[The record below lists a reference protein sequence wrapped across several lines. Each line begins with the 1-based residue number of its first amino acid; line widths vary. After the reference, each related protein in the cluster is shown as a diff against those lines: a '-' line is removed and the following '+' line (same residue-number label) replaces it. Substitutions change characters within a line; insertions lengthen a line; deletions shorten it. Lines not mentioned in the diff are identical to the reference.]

1 MKTAYTTLIALTILL
16 LNGCSL
22 MPEKIPEPE
31 WVTGSSTTFPSTLYF
46 TGHGSATDLN
56 GAKEAARSA
65 IATQLGDAIQAH
77 RQQNQNHSTGE
88 MASNINH
95 YTSRTL
101 QGIEIGGMWHDKA
114 NKRHHVLA
122 VLSRNRAQQQFRQ
135 DINRLDSAT
144 AQQISQLE
152 LTTLPLAK
160 AALFQK
166 AIELQQQRNVAQV
179 ALQIIDENTPDIT
192 PSTTALS
199 ELQNNRNA
207 ILNKTKIATSASG
220 ELQDDLQHQL
230 SSATSAAGFFLS
242 EENPDYTLNIS
253 ATLDPLIMQRGWYWL
268 RGTLELNMKDSNGKD
283 VGIKRWPLKVSA
295 TTIEQTRQRLL
306 DDTNTIL
313 SGTLINSVLEFSTKS
328 EPAIKK

>member
-1 MKTAYTTLIALTILL
+1 MKIIYTTLIALTILL

-22 MPEKIPEPE
+22 MPVKVPEPE
-31 WVTGSSTTFPSTLYF
+31 WVTGSSTKFPSTLFF
-46 TGHGSATDLN
+46 TGHGSAADLN
-56 GAKEAARSA
+56 SAKDIARNEM
-65 IATQLGDAIQAH
+65 ATQLGDAIQTH
-77 RQQNQNHSTGE
+77 SQQSQGDSIEQT
-88 MASNINH
+88 SRNITR

-101 QGIEIGGMWHDKA
+101 QSIEIGGMWHDKI

-122 VLSRNRAQQQFRQ
+122 VLSRNRAQQQFKQ
-135 DINRLDSAT
+135 DIIRIDNAT
-144 AQQISQLE
+144 AQQLKQLE

-160 AALFQK
+160 AALLQN
-166 AIELQQQRNVAQV
+166 AIELQQQRNMAQS
-179 ALQIIDENTPDIT
+179 ALQVIDENAPNIT

-199 ELQNNRNA
+199 ELQHNRDS
-207 ILNKTKIATSASG
+207 IINKTKIATSARG

-230 SSATSAAGFFLS
+230 SSAASAAGFFLS

-253 ATLDPLIMQRGWYWL
+253 ATLDPLVMQRGWYWL
-268 RGTLELNMKDSNGKD
+268 RGTLELNMKDSSGKD

-313 SGTLINSVLEFSTKS
+313 SETLRNNVLEFSTKP
-328 EPAIKK
+328 EPAVKK